1 MKRISLFLL
10 LLLSFS
16 LVNASDEKSTGL
28 LSASYKVDP
37 SEYISKKRL
46 MGGATVSLVQ
56 AETSDL
62 NVLIGD
68 IYELEG
74 YTFSVEAFGGYFIKD
89 ALAVGLRAGYE
100 RTKAE
105 IDFALLEDLVDL
117 SQKRKYLSH
126 GFLVEPYLRNYLKL
140 FNTNNLYFF
149 NETAFSVEYS
159 SGISQT
165 DDDEEMSKT
174 LSDAWTFKFG
184 LRPGVNIFMV
194 NGLAFETSISLLG
207 LSSTLSTINENN
219 EKKSELNY
227 NIINFKVNLLALNFS
242 LVYFF

>member
-74 YTFSVEAFGGYFIKD
+74 YTFLWKFWWLFYKRCFSCWFKGW
-89 ALAVGLRAGYE
+89 LRTY
-100 RTKAE
+100 
-105 IDFALLEDLVDL
+105 
-117 SQKRKYLSH
+117 
-126 GFLVEPYLRNYLKL
+126 
-140 FNTNNLYFF
+140 
-149 NETAFSVEYS
+149 
-159 SGISQT
+159 
-165 DDDEEMSKT
+165 
-174 LSDAWTFKFG
+174 
-184 LRPGVNIFMV
+184 
-194 NGLAFETSISLLG
+194 
-207 LSSTLSTINENN
+207 
-219 EKKSELNY
+219 
-227 NIINFKVNLLALNFS
+227 
-242 LVYFF
+242 